1 MGNQFWT
8 KFSQLKFGAGAP
20 PSARDGVDVSKGGSV
35 SEKTASWTK
44 PGPTW
49 AGSFNRKAKAKTVK
63 VYPVKHGLS

>member
-1 MGNQFWT
+1 MPTRFYT
-8 KFSQLKFGAGAP
+8 KFSQLKVTAGAP
-20 PSARDGVDVSKGGSV
+20 PSAREGVDVSKGGSV

-49 AGSFNRKAKAKTVK
+49 AGSFNRKAKAKTVT